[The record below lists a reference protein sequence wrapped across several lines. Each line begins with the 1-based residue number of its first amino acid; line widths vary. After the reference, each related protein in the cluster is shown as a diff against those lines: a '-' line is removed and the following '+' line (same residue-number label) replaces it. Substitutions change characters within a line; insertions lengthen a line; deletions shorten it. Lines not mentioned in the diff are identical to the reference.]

1 MEEEMF
7 EIENQKVITEEDVEK
22 LVEGLESESTNDYWK
37 EHTLREHIYLNEN
50 GDKYMQILKTDSPT
64 TPFIPRRYEDNK
76 WKTGTKGLTYIPY
89 KLPELKKAVKENK
102 VIFITN
108 GEKEADTL
116 EELGF
121 VATTAP
127 FMIPTKWNSTCNQYV
142 KGATVVV
149 IKELS
154 DYGKEFADTTM
165 RRLSYS
171 ARTSICLSL
180 EKVCKILN
188 IEGNEKTDITSI
200 RNKLK
205 NDEELINLLHSVENL
220 AKKRKEG
227 VAQ

>member
-1 MEEEMF
+1 MQEEKL
-7 EIENQKVITEEDVEK
+7 ENKKVITEEDVEK

-50 GDKYMQILKTDSPT
+50 GEKYMKILRTDSSE
-64 TPFIPRRYEDNK
+64 TPFIPRRYENNK
-76 WKTGTKGLTYIPY
+76 WETGTKGLKYIPY
-89 KLPELKKAVKENK
+89 KLPELIKAVTENK

-108 GEKEADTL
+108 GEKDTDTL

-121 VATTAP
+121 AATTSP
-127 FMIPTKWNSTCNQYV
+127 FIEKTKWNYTCNQYV

-154 DYGKEFADTTM
+154 KYGIEFADETI
-165 RRLSYS
+165 RRLNYS
-171 ARTSICLSL
+171 AKTAICLSL
-180 EKVCKILN
+180 EKVCKIFN

-200 RNKLK
+200 RDELK
-205 NDEELINLLHSVENL
+205 DDEELINLLHSIENL

-227 VAQ
+227 A